1 MRRSPVVR
9 ARNQIDLRLSYRIGP
24 QLLGTFFNFSLYG
37 VLAVQVYI
45 YHLAFPNDNVKIKGL
60 VYFVLAFETAQTIM
74 NGADAFNSFARGFG
88 NLLVAG
94 DPGISPVYTPIMGSI
109 IAFVVQ
115 MFFCYRIYIIRNTAW
130 WLSAGIAVISL
141 MQAVCGFVGGVRSM
155 LLLWLVGD
163 AVADVAIAL
172 SMSFFLLTSRQSR
185 QTYDV
190 VAKIV
195 TLTIETNVA
204 TSVVAIISLILY
216 AALPTQTYFVCPTL
230 FLGKIYSNTLL
241 MTFNNRATVASK
253 MKSDSNNQASTMGN
267 YPTWRSQTG
276 TVPFHAGLNPDLADT
291 DTFTSNTIEAVS
303 EYHMK
308 HKGSHNP
315 THSYSTSHVGTEEY
329 GMHSGKVRDATDFS
343 HAS

>member
-1 MRRSPVVR
+1 MAAVPP
-9 ARNQIDLRLSYRIGP
+9 AGALPPIPDNIENAIGP
-24 QLLGTFFNFSLYG
+24 QLLGTFFNFTLYG

-74 NGADAFNSFARGFG
+74 NGVDAFNSFARGFG
-88 NLLVAG
+88 NLLIAG

-130 WLSAGIAVISL
+130 WLSAGIAI
-141 MQAVCGFVGGVRSM
+141 AVCGFVGGVRSM
-155 LLLWLVGD
+155 LLVDDIKAGHTHGQTTLVYLWLVGD

-172 SMSFFLLTSRQSR
+172 SMSFFLLTSRKSR

-204 TSVVAIISLILY
+204 TSVVAIISLILF
-216 AALPTQTYFVCPTL
+216 AALPTQTYFICPTL
-230 FLGKIYSNTLL
+230 FPRQNLFKHAPYDIQQPRHSRIQNEIRLEQPSIDDGQLPY
-241 MTFNNRATVASK
+241 VA
-253 MKSDSNNQASTMGN
+253 
-267 YPTWRSQTG
+267 
-276 TVPFHAGLNPDLADT
+276 LADGHRPLQRGPEPGL
-291 DTFTSNTIEAVS
+291 SR
-303 EYHMK
+303 Y
-308 HKGSHNP
+308 
-315 THSYSTSHVGTEEY
+315 
-329 GMHSGKVRDATDFS
+329 
-343 HAS
+343 